1 MPTNPKK
8 SFLNEL
14 GYTELSEKENELL
27 NKHFNFENI
36 DDLVGAFNN
45 TETKEEYNTLFDR
58 INNREI
64 ILEKLVK
71 TISNPVEKKRIKNV
85 IKTVANILNDFWN
98 TEELTKSDFSNDV
111 KWKGLKILTPNQ
123 MLCRL
128 PISLAQIKAGNN
140 SEKLKNEIR

>member
-1 MPTNPKK
+1 MPKNPKK

-58 INNREI
+58 INNLQLFQKNWSRQYL
-64 ILEKLVK
+64 ILQK
-71 TISNPVEKKRIKNV
+71 KKRIKNV
-85 IKTVANILNDFWN
+85 IKTVANILIDF
-98 TEELTKSDFSNDV
+98 
-111 KWKGLKILTPNQ
+111 
-123 MLCRL
+123 
-128 PISLAQIKAGNN
+128 
-140 SEKLKNEIR
+140 

>member
-1 MPTNPKK
+1 MWKEKDPGKEEFMPTNPKK

-71 TISNPVEKKRIKNV
+71 TIFNPVEKKKN
-85 IKTVANILNDFWN
+85 
-98 TEELTKSDFSNDV
+98 
-111 KWKGLKILTPNQ
+111 
-123 MLCRL
+123 
-128 PISLAQIKAGNN
+128 
-140 SEKLKNEIR
+140 

>member
-1 MPTNPKK
+1 MFGKNEWKEKDPGKEELMPKNPKK

-58 INNREI
+58 INN
-64 ILEKLVK
+64 LQL
-71 TISNPVEKKRIKNV
+71 
-85 IKTVANILNDFWN
+85 F
-98 TEELTKSDFSNDV
+98 
-111 KWKGLKILTPNQ
+111 
-123 MLCRL
+123 
-128 PISLAQIKAGNN
+128 
-140 SEKLKNEIR
+140 

>member
-1 MPTNPKK
+1 MYKIQKNYILSNATQFYKGRKKVLIAFEENIFPLPRPYVFGKNVWKEKDPGKEEFMPTNPKK

-71 TISNPVEKKRIKNV
+71 TISNPVEKKKN
-85 IKTVANILNDFWN
+85 
-98 TEELTKSDFSNDV
+98 
-111 KWKGLKILTPNQ
+111 
-123 MLCRL
+123 
-128 PISLAQIKAGNN
+128 
-140 SEKLKNEIR
+140 